1 MIIECKAINNA
12 ISICRGLGIDV
23 QDASAGWSNA
33 KVVVDMEGKLSAE
46 MKEQIQKAEPD
57 LEYWSYN
64 GSPHN
69 QPDEG
74 FKCQRCGAVI
84 SFKK

>member
-1 MIIECKAINNA
+1 MIIECKEINSA
-12 ISICRGLGIDV
+12 ISICRGFGINV
-23 QDASAGWSNA
+23 QRTSAGWSNA
-33 KVVVDMEGKLSAE
+33 KVVVDMDGKLS
-46 MKEQIQKAEPD
+46 KEIKEHVQKAEPE
-57 LEYWSYN
+57 LEYWSYK

-74 FKCQRCGAVI
+74 FRCKHCGAVI